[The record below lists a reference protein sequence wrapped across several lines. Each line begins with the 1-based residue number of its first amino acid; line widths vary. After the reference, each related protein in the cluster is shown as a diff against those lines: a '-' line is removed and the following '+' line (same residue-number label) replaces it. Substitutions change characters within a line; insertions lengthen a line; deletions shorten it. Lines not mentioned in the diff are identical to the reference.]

1 MQFLPFNR
9 RLDLKFA
16 HIADTHI
23 KNLKY
28 HHEYGI
34 VFEKLY
40 ETLREE
46 NVDYII
52 HCGDIAH
59 TKTQI
64 SPEFVEMCT
73 KFFRNLADIAP
84 TYIILGN
91 HDGNL
96 KNSSRQDA
104 LTPIADALAHPR
116 LHLLKNSG
124 EVVLDNFAAINV
136 LSVFDEDNWVSP
148 SDPDKVNIALYH
160 GSISGVKTDTGFIM
174 THGEHPIEIF
184 EGHDYA
190 FLGDIH
196 KTNQTLDEDG
206 RVRYCGST
214 VQQNHGE
221 TNDKGYLVW
230 DIKDKKNF
238 TCKHIELKNPIP
250 FITVNLT
257 PKGKMPKGI
266 QVPEGCRL
274 RLVTQNSL
282 PLDVMRRAK
291 DIAKRRFKP
300 VSITHLNRSQGERG
314 TVQDMTGELEVQDL
328 RDISIQEKLIK
339 GFLKDY
345 EVEDGLMN
353 KVLALNSKYNKIAED
368 NEEISRNVNW
378 KLRSLEFDNL
388 FNYGE
393 SNSINFDNLD
403 GIVGIFGKNYSGKS
417 SIIDSLLFTVF
428 NSTSK
433 NDRKNLNVINQN
445 KEECYGKATISIGNL
460 DYTIERTASKY
471 IKKLK
476 GDTTLEAK
484 TNADFNVY
492 CPIEDGFESL
502 NGTTRNETDKN
513 IRKVFGNL
521 DDFLYSSM
529 ASQLDSLSFIKEG
542 STKRKEI
549 LANFLD
555 LKFFDSKYKLANEDA
570 APISIELKKLQ
581 DRDFNQEILEVR
593 MDLSEKEEELKSQ
606 KLACQEYKAQS
617 KECVGKVSSIK
628 EKIRS
633 IPAEVIDV
641 VKVRNQLS
649 RKKSQMVSTRDQIQS
664 DKADRD
670 SKKNEYKAI
679 CDFLGTYSKESL
691 YGERQNI
698 QKLRDDIVDLRGKLK
713 KEDEDHSR
721 NSKRVQLLE
730 GIPCG
735 TSFPTCKFI
744 KDALVAEANIPENKK
759 RIASLEASI
768 SLIDEQVSSLDPQL
782 VETKI
787 QAYEKIVSER
797 DALSNTITNLDLKID
812 KNEACIS
819 TLLVEI
825 ERLEDKVSE
834 YETNKDAIENLEALN
849 SELASLEFDQKSYE
863 IKSENCNNQILNLY
877 KAVGS
882 AEQKAEQIID
892 QKQSFEI
899 LQEEY
904 SAFDLYKQCM
914 HPNGIAFDVIRKKL
928 PVINEE
934 IGKILSNIVDF
945 EVFFEDDGKRLD
957 IFIKHPSYD
966 PRPLEMGS
974 GAEKTISAMAIRLA
988 LLSVSNLPKG
998 DIFVLDEPGTAL
1010 DEENMQGFV
1019 DILSIIRNYFKTVLL
1034 ISHLDTLK
1042 DCVDMQITIDKKDG
1056 YASVNA

>member
-1 MQFLPFNR
+1 M
-9 RLDLKFA
+9 KFA

-28 HHEYGI
+28 HYEYGM

-40 ETLREE
+40 ETLKKEK
-46 NVDYII
+46 VDYIV

-73 KFFRNLADIAP
+73 KFFRNLAEIAP

-104 LTPIADALAHPR
+104 LTPIAEALEHPR
-116 LHLLKNSG
+116 LHLLKDSG
-124 EVVLDNFAAINV
+124 EVVLDNFAALNV

-148 SDPDKVNIALYH
+148 SDPEKVNIALYH
-160 GSISGVKTDTGFIM
+160 GSISGVKTDTGYIM
-174 THGEHPIEIF
+174 THGEHPIDIF

-196 KTNQTLDEDG
+196 KTNQLLDEEG
-206 RVRYCGST
+206 KIRYCGST

-230 DIKDKKNF
+230 DIQDKENF
-238 TCKHIELKNPIP
+238 TCKHVVLENPIP
-250 FITVNLT
+250 FVTINLT
-257 PKGKMPKGI
+257 PKGKMPKGT

-300 VSITHLNRSQGERG
+300 VAITHLNRSQGERG
-314 TVQDMTGELEVQDL
+314 TVQDMANGLEVEDL
-328 RDISIQEKLIK
+328 RNIEVQEKLIK
-339 GFLKDY
+339 EFLKDY
-345 EVEDGLMN
+345 EMEDTLMD
-353 KVLALNSKYNKIAED
+353 KVLSLNAKYNKIAED

-378 KLRSLEFDNL
+378 KLRSLQFDNL

-393 SNSINFDNLD
+393 SNSINFDNVN
-403 GIVGIFGKNYSGKS
+403 GIVGIFGKNFSGKS
-417 SIIDSLLFTVF
+417 SIIDSLLFTMF

-445 KEECYGKATISIGNL
+445 KESCFGKAVVSIGNL

-471 IKKLK
+471 VKKLK
-476 GDTTLEAK
+476 GDTTMEAK
-484 TNADFNVY
+484 TNTDFSVY
-492 CPIEDGFESL
+492 CPIDDDHASL
-502 NGTTRNETDKN
+502 NGTTRSETDKN

-521 DDFLYSSM
+521 EDFLHSSM

-555 LKFFDSKYKLANEDA
+555 LKFFDSKYKFANEEA
-570 APISIELKKLQ
+570 APLSIEMKKLQ

-593 MDLSEKEEELKSQ
+593 IDLSEKEAELKNQ
-606 KLACQEYKAQS
+606 KASCQSYKD
-617 KECVGKVSSIK
+617 KTLECSTKIFSIK

-641 VKVRNQLS
+641 VKVRKELT
-649 RKKSQMVSTRDQIQS
+649 RKKSQMVSTRDQIQA

-670 SKKNEYKAI
+670 SKKNEYRAI
-679 CDFLGTYSKESL
+679 CDFLSQYSRDTL
-691 YGERQNI
+691 YGQRQNI
-698 QKLRDDIVDLRGKLK
+698 EALRSDIVGLQVKLK
-713 KEDEDHSR
+713 KEGDERSR
-721 NSKRVQLLE
+721 NQKRVGLLE
-730 GIPCG
+730 GVPCG

-759 RIASLEASI
+759 RIESLQVSI
-768 SLIDEQVSSLDPQL
+768 DTIDSQVSSMDPKL

-787 QAYEKIVSER
+787 QAYEKILSER
-797 DALSNTITNLDLKID
+797 DTLSNQVTNLDLKID
-812 KNEACIS
+812 KNQACIS
-819 TLLVEI
+819 TLLVEV
-825 ERLEDKVSE
+825 ERLEDKVAE
-834 YETNKDAIENLEALN
+834 YETNKDAIENLESLN
-849 SELASLEFDQKSYE
+849 ADLASLEYDQKNYE
-863 IKSENCNNQILNLY
+863 IKSENCGNQILNLY
-877 KAVGS
+877 KSVGS
-882 AEQKAEQIID
+882 TEERAKQIVEQKEA
-892 QKQSFEI
+892 FER

-904 SAFDLYKQCM
+904 SAYELYKQCM
-914 HPNGIAFDVIRKKL
+914 HANGIAFDVIRKKL

-934 IGKILSNIVDF
+934 ICKILSNIVEF

-957 IFIKHPSYD
+957 IFIKHPQYE

-988 LLSVSNLPKG
+988 LLSVSSLPKG

-1019 DILSIIRNYFKTVLL
+1019 DILSIIRSYFKTVLL

-1056 YASVNA
+1056 YASVNI

>member
-1 MQFLPFNR
+1 M
-9 RLDLKFA
+9 KFA

-28 HHEYGI
+28 HYEYNI

-40 ETLREE
+40 ETLKEE
-46 NVDYII
+46 KVDYII

-104 LTPIADALAHPR
+104 LTPIAAALDHPR

-148 SDPDKVNIALYH
+148 SDPEKVNIALYH
-160 GSISGVKTDTGFIM
+160 GSISGVKTDTGYVM
-174 THGEHPIEIF
+174 THGEHPIDIF
-184 EGHDYA
+184 KGHDYA

-196 KTNQTLDEDG
+196 KTNQRLDEEG
-206 RVRYCGST
+206 KIRYCGST

-221 TNDKGYLVW
+221 SNDKGYLVW
-230 DIKDKKNF
+230 DIKGKDDF
-238 TCKHIELKNPIP
+238 TCKHIVLENPIP
-250 FITVNLT
+250 FVTINLT

-274 RLVTQNSL
+274 RLVTQNNL

-291 DIAKRRFKP
+291 DIAKRRFNP
-300 VSITHLNRSQGERG
+300 QSITHLNRSQGERG
-314 TVQDMTGELEVQDL
+314 NIQDMANGLEVEDL
-328 RDISIQEKLIK
+328 RDIEVQEKLIK
-339 GFLKDY
+339 EFLKDY
-345 EVEDGLMN
+345 EVEDGLME

-378 KLRSLEFDNL
+378 RLRSLEFDNL

-393 SNSINFDNLD
+393 SNSINFDNLE

-417 SIIDSLLFTVF
+417 SIIDSLLFTIF

-445 KEECYGKATISIGNL
+445 KESCYGKAQISIGNL
-460 DYTIERTASKY
+460 DYTIERSASKY

-476 GDTTLEAK
+476 GETTLEAK
-484 TNADFNVY
+484 TNTDFNVY
-492 CPIEDGFESL
+492 CPVDDDFESL

-555 LKFFDSKYKLANEDA
+555 LKFFDSKYKLAKEDA
-570 APISIELKKLQ
+570 TPISVEMKKLQ
-581 DRDFNQEILEVR
+581 DRDFNQEILEVK
-593 MDLSEKEEELKSQ
+593 MDLSEKEEDLKNQRESCQTYKENIKECSQ
-606 KLACQEYKAQS
+606 KI
-617 KECVGKVSSIK
+617 SSIK

-641 VKVRNQLS
+641 VKVRAELS
-649 RKKSQMVSTRDQIQS
+649 RKKSQMVSTRDQVQE
-664 DKADRD
+664 DKQERD
-670 SKKNEYKAI
+670 SKKSEYKAI
-679 CDFLGTYSKESL
+679 CDFLETYSKDTL
-691 YGERQNI
+691 YSERENI
-698 QKLRDDIVDLRGKLK
+698 ENLREDIVELQQKLK
-713 KEDEDHSR
+713 KEGDEKSR
-721 NSKRVQLLE
+721 NQKRVQLLD

-744 KDALVAEANIPENKK
+744 KDALVAEANIPENNK
-759 RIASLEASI
+759 RIDSIQASI
-768 SLIDEQVSSLDPQL
+768 DLIDEQITSLDPKL
-782 VETKI
+782 VDTKI
-787 QAYEKIVSER
+787 AAYEKILSER
-797 DALSNTITNLDLKID
+797 DALSNKITNLDLKID

-834 YETNKDAIENLEALN
+834 YETNKDAIENLESLN
-849 SELASLEFDQKSYE
+849 SELAALEYDQKNYE
-863 IKSENCNNQILNLY
+863 IKSEKCNNKILNLY
-877 KAVGS
+877 KSVGS
-882 AEQKAEQIID
+882 AEEKLKHIEEQRD
-892 QKQSFEI
+892 SFEN

-904 SAFDLYKQCM
+904 SAFDLYTQCM

-957 IFIKHPSYD
+957 IFIKHPSYE

-988 LLSVSNLPKG
+988 LLSVSSLPKG

-1019 DILSIIRNYFKTVLL
+1019 DILSIIRSYFKTVLL

-1056 YASVNA
+1056 YASVNI

>member
-1 MQFLPFNR
+1 M
-9 RLDLKFA
+9 KFA

-28 HHEYGI
+28 HYEYGI

-40 ETLREE
+40 KTLREE
-46 NVDYII
+46 NVDYIV

-104 LTPIADALAHPR
+104 LTPIAEALEHPN
-116 LHLLKNSG
+116 LHLLKDSG
-124 EVVLDNFAAINV
+124 EVVLDNFAALNV
-136 LSVFDEDNWVSP
+136 LSVFDEDNWVTP

-160 GSISGVKTDTGFIM
+160 GSISGVKTDTGYIM

-196 KTNQTLDEDG
+196 KTNQILDDDG

-230 DIKDKKNF
+230 DIKGKEDF
-238 TCKHIELKNPIP
+238 TCKHIVLENPIP
-250 FITVNLT
+250 FVTINLT
-257 PKGKMPKGI
+257 PKGKMPKGV

-274 RLVTQNSL
+274 RLVTQNNL
-282 PLDVMRRAK
+282 PLDVMRRAT
-291 DIAKRRFKP
+291 DVAKRRFNP
-300 VSITHLNRSQGERG
+300 VAITRLNRSQGERG
-314 TVQDMTGELEVQDL
+314 TVQDMASDLEAQDL
-328 RDISIQEKLIK
+328 RDIEVQEKLIK
-339 GFLKDY
+339 EYLKDY
-345 EVEDGLMN
+345 EVEENLMD
-353 KVLALNSKYNKIAED
+353 KVLSLNSKYNKIAED

-388 FNYGE
+388 FNYGS
-393 SNSINFDNLD
+393 SNSINFENLN

-417 SIIDSLLFTVF
+417 SIIDSLLFTMF

-445 KEECYGKATISIGNL
+445 KEECFGKATISIGNL
-460 DYTIERTASKY
+460 DYTIERSATKY
-471 IKKLK
+471 VKKLK
-476 GDTTLEAK
+476 GETSLEAK
-484 TNADFNVY
+484 TNTDFNVY
-492 CPIEDGFESL
+492 CPIEDDFESL

-555 LKFFDSKYKLANEDA
+555 LKFFDSKYKLANEDS
-570 APISIELKKLQ
+570 APISIEMKKLQ
-581 DRDFNQEILEVR
+581 DKDFNQEILEVK
-593 MDLSEKEEELKSQ
+593 MNLSEKEVDLKNQ
-606 KLACQEYKAQS
+606 KILCKGYKERS
-617 KECVGKVSSIK
+617 KTCTEKITIIK

-641 VKVRNQLS
+641 VRVGKDLN
-649 RKKSQMVSTRDQIQS
+649 RKKAQMVSTQDQIQA
-664 DKADRD
+664 DKEERD
-670 SKKNEYKAI
+670 SKKSEYGAI
-679 CDFLGTYSKESL
+679 CEFLGTYSKDKL
-691 YGERQNI
+691 YGERENI
-698 QKLRDDIVDLRGKLK
+698 QNLRNDIVELNNRLK
-713 KEDEDHSR
+713 KEDEERKR
-721 NSKRVQLLE
+721 NEKRVKLLD

-744 KDALVAEANIPENKK
+744 KDALVAEANIPENQK
-759 RIASLEASI
+759 RINAIQASVD
-768 SLIDEQVSSLDPQL
+768 LIDEQITTLDPKL

-787 QAYEKIVSER
+787 GAYEKILSER
-797 DALSNTITNLDLKID
+797 DGLSNKITTLDLKID
-812 KNEACIS
+812 KNEACVS

-834 YETNKDAIENLEALN
+834 YETNKDAIENLESLN
-849 SELASLEFDQKSYE
+849 SELAALEFDQKSYD
-863 IKSENCNNQILNLY
+863 IKCEDCNTNLLNLY
-877 KAVGS
+877 KEIGS
-882 AEQKAEQIID
+882 AEQKVKQITEQ
-892 QKQSFEI
+892 KASFES
-899 LQEEY
+899 LQEQY

-957 IFIKHPSYD
+957 IFIKHPLYD

-988 LLSVSNLPKG
+988 LLSVSSLPKG

>member
-1 MQFLPFNR
+1 
-9 RLDLKFA
+9 LKFA

-28 HHEYGI
+28 HYEYNI

-40 ETLREE
+40 ETLKEE
-46 NVDYII
+46 KVDYII

-104 LTPIADALAHPR
+104 LTPIAAALDHPR

-124 EVVLDNFAAINV
+124 EVVLGNFAAINV

-148 SDPDKVNIALYH
+148 SDPEKVNIALYH
-160 GSISGVKTDTGFIM
+160 GSISGVKTDTGYIM
-174 THGEHPIEIF
+174 THGEHPIDIF
-184 EGHDYA
+184 KGHDYA

-196 KTNQTLDEDG
+196 KTNQRLDEEG
-206 RVRYCGST
+206 KIRYCGST

-221 TNDKGYLVW
+221 SNDKGYLVW
-230 DIKDKKNF
+230 DIKGKDDF
-238 TCKHIELKNPIP
+238 TCKHIVLENPIP
-250 FITVNLT
+250 FVTINLT
-257 PKGKMPKGI
+257 PKGKMPKGT

-274 RLVTQNSL
+274 RLVTQNNL

-300 VSITHLNRSQGERG
+300 QSITHLNRSQGERG
-314 TVQDMTGELEVQDL
+314 NIQDMANGLEVEDL
-328 RDISIQEKLIK
+328 RDIEVQEKLIK
-339 GFLKDY
+339 EFLKDY
-345 EVEDGLMN
+345 EVEDGLME

-378 KLRSLEFDNL
+378 RLRSLEFDNL

-393 SNSINFDNLD
+393 SNSINFDNLE

-445 KEECYGKATISIGNL
+445 KESCYGKAQISIGNL
-460 DYTIERTASKY
+460 DYTIERSASKY

-476 GDTTLEAK
+476 GETTLEAK
-484 TNADFNVY
+484 TNTDFNVY
-492 CPIEDGFESL
+492 CPVDDDFESL

-555 LKFFDSKYKLANEDA
+555 LKFFDSKYKLAKEDA
-570 APISIELKKLQ
+570 TPISVEMKKLQ
-581 DRDFNQEILEVR
+581 DRDFNQEILEVK
-593 MDLSEKEEELKSQ
+593 MDLSEKEEDLKNQRESCQTYKENIKECSQ
-606 KLACQEYKAQS
+606 KI
-617 KECVGKVSSIK
+617 SSIK

-641 VKVRNQLS
+641 VKVTTELS
-649 RKKSQMVSTRDQIQS
+649 RKKSQMVSTRDQVQE
-664 DKADRD
+664 DKQERD
-670 SKKNEYKAI
+670 SKKSEYKAI
-679 CDFLGTYSKESL
+679 CDFLETYSKDTL
-691 YGERQNI
+691 YSERENI
-698 QKLRDDIVDLRGKLK
+698 ENLREDIVELQQKLK
-713 KEDEDHSR
+713 KEGDEKSR
-721 NSKRVQLLE
+721 NQKRVQLLD

-744 KDALVAEANIPENKK
+744 KDALVAEANIPENNK
-759 RIASLEASI
+759 RIDSIQASI
-768 SLIDEQVSSLDPQL
+768 DLIDEQITSLDPKL
-782 VETKI
+782 VDTKI
-787 QAYEKIVSER
+787 AAYEKILSER
-797 DALSNTITNLDLKID
+797 DALSNKITNLDLKID

-834 YETNKDAIENLEALN
+834 YETNKDAIENLESLN
-849 SELASLEFDQKSYE
+849 SELAALEYDQKNYE
-863 IKSENCNNQILNLY
+863 IKSEKCNNKILNLY
-877 KAVGS
+877 KSVGS
-882 AEQKAEQIID
+882 AEEKLKNIEEQRG
-892 QKQSFEI
+892 SFEN

-904 SAFDLYKQCM
+904 SAFDLYTQCM

-957 IFIKHPSYD
+957 IFIKHPSYE

-988 LLSVSNLPKG
+988 LLSVSSLPKG

-1019 DILSIIRNYFKTVLL
+1019 DILSIIRSYFKTVLL

-1056 YASVNA
+1056 YASVNI

>member
-1 MQFLPFNR
+1 M
-9 RLDLKFA
+9 KFA

-28 HHEYGI
+28 HYEYGI

-40 ETLREE
+40 RTLKEE

-104 LTPIADALAHPR
+104 LTPIAEALSHPN
-116 LHLLKNSG
+116 LHLLKDSG
-124 EVVLDNFAAINV
+124 EVVLDNFASLNV

-148 SDPDKVNIALYH
+148 ADPEKVNIALYH
-160 GSISGVKTDTGFIM
+160 GSISGVKTDTGYVM

-196 KTNQTLDEDG
+196 KTNQFLDEEG
-206 RVRYCGST
+206 RIRYCGST

-230 DIKDKKNF
+230 DIKDKESF
-238 TCKHIELKNPIP
+238 TCKHIILENPIP
-250 FITVNLT
+250 FVTINLT
-257 PKGKMPKGI
+257 PKGKMPKGV

-274 RLVTQNSL
+274 RLVTQNNL
-282 PLDVMRRAK
+282 PLDVMRRAT

-300 VSITHLNRSQGERG
+300 VAITRLNRSQGERG
-314 TVQDMTGELEVQDL
+314 SVQDMAGNLEVQDL
-328 RDISIQEKLIK
+328 RDVEIQEKLIK
-339 GFLKDY
+339 EYLKEY
-345 EVEDGLMN
+345 EVEPDLMDS
-353 KVLALNSKYNKIAED
+353 VLSLNSKYNKIAED

-378 KLRSLEFDNL
+378 KLQSLEFDNL
-388 FNYGE
+388 FNYGG
-393 SNSINFDNLD
+393 SNSINFSNLN

-417 SIIDSLLFTVF
+417 SIIDSLLFTMF

-445 KEECYGKATISIGNL
+445 KEACFGKATISIGNL
-460 DYTIERTASKY
+460 DYTIERTATKY

-476 GDTTLEAK
+476 GETSTEAK
-484 TNADFNVY
+484 TDADFSVY
-492 CPIEDGFESL
+492 CPIEDDFESL

-555 LKFFDSKYKLANEDA
+555 LKFFDSKYKLASDDSA
-570 APISIELKKLQ
+570 HISIEKKKLEN
-581 DRDFNQEILEVR
+581 RDFNQEILELR
-593 MDLSEKEEELKSQ
+593 MDLSEKEAELKQ
-606 KLACQEYKAQS
+606 KKALCKEYKQGTQDCTSQIAL
-617 KECVGKVSSIK
+617 IK

-641 VKVRNQLS
+641 VKVRGSLT
-649 RKKSQMVSTRDQIQS
+649 RKKSQMVSMRDQIQD
-664 DKADRD
+664 DKRTRD
-670 SKKNEYKAI
+670 SKKNEYRAI
-679 CDFLGTYSKESL
+679 CDFLETYSRDTL
-691 YGERQNI
+691 YGQRDNI
-698 QKLRDDIVDLRGKLK
+698 ENLRNDIVELQGKLK
-713 KEDEDHSR
+713 AENSDKGR
-721 NSKRVQLLE
+721 NEKRVKLLD
-730 GIPCG
+730 GVPCG

-744 KDALVAEANIPENKK
+744 KDALVAEANIPENQK
-759 RIASLEASI
+759 RINTLQSSI
-768 SLIDEQVSSLDPQL
+768 DLIDQQVESMDPKL

-787 QAYEKIVSER
+787 QAYEKILAER
-797 DALSNTITNLDLKID
+797 DGLSNNITNLDLKVD

-825 ERLEDKVSE
+825 ERLEDKVAE
-834 YETNKDAIENLEALN
+834 YETNKDAIENLESLN
-849 SELASLEFDQKSYE
+849 TKLASLEYDHKNYE
-863 IKSENCNNQILNLY
+863 IKSEKCNNQILNLY
-877 KAVGS
+877 KTVGS
-882 AEQKAEQIID
+882 YEEKVNFIEEQKA
-892 QKQSFEI
+892 SFET
-899 LQEEY
+899 LQREY

-988 LLSVSNLPKG
+988 LLSVSSLPKG

-1019 DILSIIRNYFKTVLL
+1019 DILSIIRSYFKTVLL

>member
-1 MQFLPFNR
+1 M
-9 RLDLKFA
+9 KFA

-23 KNLKY
+23 KNLKFHY
-28 HHEYGI
+28 EYGI

-40 ETLREE
+40 KTLREE
-46 NVDYII
+46 NVDYIV

-104 LTPIADALAHPR
+104 LTPIAEALEHPR
-116 LHLLKNSG
+116 LHLLKDSG
-124 EVVLDNFAAINV
+124 EVVLDNFAALNV

-148 SDPDKVNIALYH
+148 SDPEKVNIALYH
-160 GSISGVKTDTGFIM
+160 GSISGVKTDTGYVM

-196 KTNQTLDEDG
+196 KTNQLLDEEG
-206 RVRYCGST
+206 RIRYCGST

-230 DIKDKKNF
+230 DIKDKENF
-238 TCKHIELKNPIP
+238 TCKHVVLENPIP
-250 FITVNLT
+250 FVTINLT
-257 PKGKMPKGI
+257 PKGKMPKGV

-274 RLVTQNSL
+274 RLVTHNNL
-282 PLDVMRRAK
+282 PLDVMRRAT

-300 VSITHLNRSQGERG
+300 VAITRLNRSQGERG
-314 TVQDMTGELEVQDL
+314 SVQNMTGDLEVQDL
-328 RDISIQEKLIK
+328 RDVEIQEKLIK
-339 GFLKDY
+339 EYLKEY
-345 EVEDGLMN
+345 EVEPDLMDS
-353 KVLALNSKYNKIAED
+353 VLSLNSKYNKIAED

-378 KLRSLEFDNL
+378 KLQSLEFDNL
-388 FNYGE
+388 FNYGG
-393 SNSINFDNLD
+393 SNSINFANLN

-417 SIIDSLLFTVF
+417 SIIDSLLFTMF

-445 KEECYGKATISIGNL
+445 KEACFGKATISIGNL
-460 DYTIERTASKY
+460 DYTIERTATKY

-476 GDTTLEAK
+476 GETSTEAK
-484 TNADFNVY
+484 TDADFSVY
-492 CPIEDGFESL
+492 CPIEDDFESL

-555 LKFFDSKYKLANEDA
+555 LKFFDSKYKLASDDSA
-570 APISIELKKLQ
+570 HISIEKKKLEN
-581 DRDFNQEILEVR
+581 RDFNQEILELRV
-593 MDLSEKEEELKSQ
+593 DLSEKEEELKQ
-606 KLACQEYKAQS
+606 KKRLCKEYKQGTQDCASQIAL
-617 KECVGKVSSIK
+617 IK
-628 EKIRS
+628 EKIGS

-641 VKVRNQLS
+641 VKVRGSLTH
-649 RKKSQMVSTRDQIQS
+649 KKSQMVSTRDQIQE
-664 DKADRD
+664 DKRERD
-670 SKKNEYKAI
+670 SKKNEYRAI
-679 CDFLGTYSKESL
+679 CDFLETYSRDTL
-691 YGERQNI
+691 YGQRDNI
-698 QKLRDDIVDLRGKLK
+698 ENLRNDIVELQRKLK
-713 KEDEDHSR
+713 AENNDKGR
-721 NSKRVQLLE
+721 NEKRVKLLD

-744 KDALVAEANIPENKK
+744 KDALVAEANIPENQK
-759 RIASLEASI
+759 RIHTLQSSI
-768 SLIDEQVSSLDPQL
+768 DLIDQQVDSMDPKL

-787 QAYEKIVSER
+787 QAYEKILAER
-797 DALSNTITNLDLKID
+797 DGLSNNITNLDLKVD

-825 ERLEDKVSE
+825 ERLEDKVAE
-834 YETNKDAIENLEALN
+834 YETNKDAIENLESLN
-849 SELASLEFDQKSYE
+849 AKLASLEYDHKNYE
-863 IKSENCNNQILNLY
+863 IKSEKCNNQILNLY
-877 KAVGS
+877 KSVGS
-882 AEQKAEQIID
+882 YEEKVNFIEEQKA
-892 QKQSFEI
+892 SFEA
-899 LQEEY
+899 LQKEY

-957 IFIKHPSYD
+957 IFIKHPSYE

-988 LLSVSNLPKG
+988 LLSVSSLPKG

>member
-1 MQFLPFNR
+1 M
-9 RLDLKFA
+9 KFA

-28 HHEYGI
+28 HYEYNI

-40 ETLREE
+40 ETLKEE
-46 NVDYII
+46 KVDYII

-104 LTPIADALAHPR
+104 LTPIAAALDHPR

-148 SDPDKVNIALYH
+148 SDPEKVNIALYH
-160 GSISGVKTDTGFIM
+160 GSISGVKTDTGYIM
-174 THGEHPIEIF
+174 THGEHPIDIF
-184 EGHDYA
+184 KGHDYA

-196 KTNQTLDEDG
+196 KTNQRLDEEG
-206 RVRYCGST
+206 KIRYCGST

-221 TNDKGYLVW
+221 SNDKGYLVW
-230 DIKDKKNF
+230 DIKGKDDF
-238 TCKHIELKNPIP
+238 TCKHIVLENPIP
-250 FITVNLT
+250 FVTINLT
-257 PKGKMPKGI
+257 PKGKMPKGT

-274 RLVTQNSL
+274 RLVTQNNL

-300 VSITHLNRSQGERG
+300 QSITHLNRSQGERG
-314 TVQDMTGELEVQDL
+314 NIQDMANGLEVEDL
-328 RDISIQEKLIK
+328 RDIEVQEKLIK
-339 GFLKDY
+339 EFLKDY
-345 EVEDGLMN
+345 EVEDSLME

-378 KLRSLEFDNL
+378 RLRSLEFDNL

-393 SNSINFDNLD
+393 SNSINFDNLE

-445 KEECYGKATISIGNL
+445 KESCYGKAQISIGNL
-460 DYTIERTASKY
+460 DYTIERSASKY

-476 GDTTLEAK
+476 GETTLEAK
-484 TNADFNVY
+484 TNTDFNVY
-492 CPIEDGFESL
+492 CPVDDDFESL

-555 LKFFDSKYKLANEDA
+555 LKFFDSKYKLAKEDA
-570 APISIELKKLQ
+570 TPISVEMKKLQ
-581 DRDFNQEILEVR
+581 DRDFNQEILEVK
-593 MDLSEKEEELKSQ
+593 MDLSEKEEDLKNQRESCQTYKENVKECSQ
-606 KLACQEYKAQS
+606 KI
-617 KECVGKVSSIK
+617 SSIK

-641 VKVRNQLS
+641 VKVTTELS
-649 RKKSQMVSTRDQIQS
+649 RKKSQMVSTRDQVQE
-664 DKADRD
+664 DKQARD
-670 SKKNEYKAI
+670 SKKSEYKAI
-679 CDFLGTYSKESL
+679 CDFLETYSKDTL
-691 YGERQNI
+691 YSERENI
-698 QKLRDDIVDLRGKLK
+698 ENLREDIVELQQKLK
-713 KEDEDHSR
+713 KEGDEKSR
-721 NSKRVQLLE
+721 NQKRVQLLD

-744 KDALVAEANIPENKK
+744 KDALVAEANIPENNK
-759 RIASLEASI
+759 RIDSIQASI
-768 SLIDEQVSSLDPQL
+768 DLIDEQITSLDPKL
-782 VETKI
+782 VDTKI
-787 QAYEKIVSER
+787 AAYEKILSER
-797 DALSNTITNLDLKID
+797 DALSNKITNLDLKID

-834 YETNKDAIENLEALN
+834 YETNKDAIENLESLN
-849 SELASLEFDQKSYE
+849 SELAALEYDQKNYE
-863 IKSENCNNQILNLY
+863 IKSEKCNNKILNLY
-877 KAVGS
+877 KSVGS
-882 AEQKAEQIID
+882 AEEKLKNIEEQRG
-892 QKQSFEI
+892 SFEN

-904 SAFDLYKQCM
+904 SAFDLYTQCM

-957 IFIKHPSYD
+957 IFIKHPSYE

-988 LLSVSNLPKG
+988 LLSVSSLPKG

-1019 DILSIIRNYFKTVLL
+1019 DILSIIRSYFKTVLL

-1056 YASVNA
+1056 YASVNI